1 MRWLRGYIVV
11 MVFIIGLYVLAEY
24 TRVPALD
31 WRPTLSSHDK
41 IPFGTW
47 VLFHEMGGLFDE
59 KPRESREE
67 LYEYLNERED
77 SGMAMVMIEPQFKPG
92 KTVVKEMLRYVSL
105 GNTVFLASDDLDK
118 ELTDTLKLKIN
129 TDILSPL
136 DKDSTTLRFVNPQ
149 LDSAV
154 RYKMLHNSVDA
165 YFESFD
171 TAHAVVLGVRSDG
184 KADFIRMPVGSGMIF
199 LHAAPLMFSNY
210 SILEQG
216 NRVYVENALA
226 YLPMDATGILWD
238 EYYKLGKGEPETPLR
253 VILANRD
260 LRWAW
265 YTALLT
271 LLLFLI
277 FAAKRRQRIIPVV
290 TTPVNASLDFVGTI
304 SNVYFKEKDHRGI
317 AHKRM
322 VYWLDSVRQRYGL
335 NTGKTDAEFAR
346 VLSAKS
352 GVDAAL
358 TKDLSDWCAAIRDGA
373 GIGEKELLT
382 FSGLIDQFQKSS
394 IS

>member
-1 MRWLRGYIVV
+1 MRWLRGYIAV
-11 MVFIIGLYVLAEY
+11 MVLIIGLYIFAEY

-59 KPRESREE
+59 KPKESREE
-67 LYEYLNERED
+67 LYEFLNDRED
-77 SGMAMVMIEPQFKPG
+77 SGMALVMIEPQFKPG
-92 KTVVKEMLRYVSL
+92 KTVVNEMLRFAAQ
-105 GNTVFLASDDLDK
+105 GNTIFLASDDLDK
-118 ELTDTLKLKIN
+118 AIEDTLKVKVN
-129 TDILSPL
+129 GDILSPL
-136 DKDSTTLRFVNPQ
+136 GRDSTSLRFVNPQ
-149 LDSAV
+149 LDSSAG
-154 RYKMLHNSVDA
+154 YKMLRNSVDA

-171 TAHAVVLGVRSDG
+171 TAHAEVLGVRSDG
-184 KADFIRMPVGSGMIF
+184 KADFIRMPVGSGMVY
-199 LHAAPLMFSNY
+199 LHTAPLMFTNY
-210 SILEQG
+210 SILELG
-216 NRVYVENALA
+216 NKAYAENALS
-226 YLPMDATGILWD
+226 YLPMDATELIWD
-238 EYYKLGKGEPETPLR
+238 EYYKLGKGQPETPLR
-253 VILANRD
+253 VILGNRD

-271 LLLFLI
+271 LVLFLF
-277 FAAKRRQRIIPVV
+277 FAAKRRQRIIPVMAP
-290 TTPVNASLDFVGTI
+290 PVNASLDFVDTI

-317 AHKRM
+317 ALKRM
-322 VYWLDSVRQRYGL
+322 NYWLDSVRQRYAL

-346 VLSAKS
+346 VLAAKS
-352 GVDAAL
+352 GVDGEI
-358 TKDLSDWCAAIRDGA
+358 TKDLADWCTAIREGA